1 MVISMLFYYYDYLL
15 IQYYRNIHSINDNEI
30 VIKMKDYQFRIS
42 GEFLKVTYF
51 SKEEMKIEGNIQNI
65 HIIYD

>member
-1 MVISMLFYYYDYLL
+1 MLFYYYDYLL